1 MSMKQPPPKRRRV
14 SSNLVTAVS
23 PPEVLLASPKP
34 SRVSTC
40 IACHR
45 TVGLRSSPAFVCM
58 RFVVFSSETRSM
70 SHHALYHRCSAST
83 CAICLRACTGD
94 LIPGSRW
101 TGSLSPPPDS
111 PPSPLSQSITNASS
125 PCRRRRRD
133 EDSDSIVVK
142 TRDAGNGRS
151 GCGQMVCRMCCFEH
165 PQSGIVACLDCSA
178 KQRARQTHDPD
189 ASIHETLNL
198 DYDLTAST

>member
-1 MSMKQPPPKRRRV
+1 MHIMSPNCRSQVQPSFYLYEVCRVPLGDTVNVPPCPLH
-14 SSNLVTAVS
+14 S
-23 PPEVLLASPKP
+23 
-34 SRVSTC
+34 
-40 IACHR
+40 
-45 TVGLRSSPAFVCM
+45 
-58 RFVVFSSETRSM
+58 
-70 SHHALYHRCSAST
+70 CSAST

-133 EDSDSIVVK
+133 EDSDNIVVK
-142 TRDAGNGRS
+142 TKDAANRRS

-165 PQSGIVACLDCSA
+165 PQRLV
-178 KQRARQTHDPD
+178 
-189 ASIHETLNL
+189 SIEVPVCVRLIFWTR
-198 DYDLTAST
+198 S